1 MRKRESQWSIFPVYV
16 LLIGTCFGFIIY
28 SNYDSNQHV
37 ASSNNGQTYSNNV
50 ILADVVPTNPE
61 IIAGGKWIAPSW
73 TDTLKNPLAK
83 IVKAT
88 KEGKSIFNSQCYVCH
103 GTYGKGDGIAA
114 PTLNPKPADLTSPEV
129 QKQSDGAIFWKIT
142 TGNSPMASYKSTYSE
157 NQRWGLVN
165 YIRELGNHK

>member
-28 SNYDSNQHV
+28 SNYNQHV

-73 TDTLKNPLAK
+73 TYTLKNPLAK

-88 KEGKSIFNSQCYVCH
+88 KEG
-103 GTYGKGDGIAA
+103 
-114 PTLNPKPADLTSPEV
+114 
-129 QKQSDGAIFWKIT
+129 
-142 TGNSPMASYKSTYSE
+142 
-157 NQRWGLVN
+157 
-165 YIRELGNHK
+165 